1 MPSLELR
8 PEPASPGKA
17 RGFVRRLMTEWGIE
31 SGVADDAE
39 LLVTEVVTNSIIHAR
54 TPVRLEVDA
63 ADGQLEFRVSDGSKR
78 QLQLRMPGP
87 ESVTGRGVNLLDQI
101 AMDWDVL
108 PRAEGKTVRFR
119 LQTNA
124 ASSVSP

>member
-1 MPSLELR
+1 
-8 PEPASPGKA
+8 
-17 RGFVRRLMTEWGIE
+17 MTEWGIE

-54 TPVRLEVDA
+54 TAVQLEVEE
-63 ADGQLEFRVSDGSKR
+63 ADGRIEFRVSDGSTR
-78 QLQLRMPGP
+78 QVQLRMPGP

-101 AMDWDVL
+101 ATDWDVL

-124 ASSVSP
+124 SSSVSP